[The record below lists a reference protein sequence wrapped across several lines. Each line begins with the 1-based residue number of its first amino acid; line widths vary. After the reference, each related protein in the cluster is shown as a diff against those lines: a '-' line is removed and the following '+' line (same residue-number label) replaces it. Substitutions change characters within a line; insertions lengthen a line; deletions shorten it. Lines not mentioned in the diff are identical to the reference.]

1 MPRMSRRSIPAAFAL
16 IVLVASQLAAFA
28 HESTARH
35 VTCAEHGEQLEAAVL
50 VGVQQHVCHDQHLVG
65 VEGNN
70 GAHDEC
76 VIARVLHQ
84 SATAHVAPHAITDV
98 TPLSITQPIVVAI
111 PTTIARYLIAPKTS
125 PPSGLLT

>member
-1 MPRMSRRSIPAAFAL
+1 MSRRSIPAAFAL

-28 HESTARH
+28 HESTTRH

-50 VGVQQHVCHDQHLVG
+50 VGVQQHRCHDQHLVA
-65 VEGNN
+65 VEGNG

-84 SATAHVAPHAITDV
+84 SATAHVAHHAITAL
-98 TPLSITQPIVVAI
+98 TPLAVTEPIVVAA

-125 PPSGLLT
+125 PPAALHV